1 MFANLRRLIPFFDAS
16 VSDWAWEARVLS
28 WLTGVWLVMGL
39 IVLFSASYPTASL
52 EHGDGLYYFKRQL
65 IWAIV
70 GSVGFGIVVR
80 TPLKY
85 LLGLA
90 RWFLFAVFILLIA
103 ILIPGV
109 GTTVNGATR
118 WISIASIPIQP
129 SELLKPFLVLQ
140 AAKIFGRW
148 NQLSIRHRFIWL
160 GIWGAIL
167 IAILLQPNLSTTAL
181 CGMTLWLMA
190 LASGLPFKQLG
201 GTALAGMMLA
211 AISITFKEYQRRR
224 ILSFLNPWADPD
236 RDGYQLVQSL
246 LAVGSGG
253 AWGTGFG
260 LSQQKLYYLP
270 IQHSDF
276 IFAVFAEEFGFIG
289 SLAFFILLAAYA
301 TLALRVALQAQYL
314 AHRLVAMGV
323 MVMMVGQSLVHIG
336 VVTGALPT
344 TGLPLPLFSS
354 GGSSTIASLIAAGLL
369 IRVARESGQAEVISF
384 DRFRSNR
391 RQQLSANGSRSR
403 NGKLP

>member
-1 MFANLRRLIPFFDAS
+1 MFANLRRMVPFFDAS
-16 VSDWAWEARVLS
+16 ISDWAWEARVLS

-52 EHGDGLYYFKRQL
+52 EHGDGLYYFKRQV
-65 IWAIV
+65 IWAAV
-70 GSVGFGIVVR
+70 GSIGFWIAVR
-80 TPLKY
+80 TPLQY
-85 LLGLA
+85 LLGVA
-90 RWFLFAVFILLIA
+90 RWFLFFIFILLGL

-118 WISIASIPIQP
+118 WISIGPIPIQP
-129 SELLKPFLVLQ
+129 SELLKPFLILQ
-140 AAKIFGRW
+140 GAKIFGRW
-148 NQLSIRHRFIWL
+148 NHLSLQRRLAWL
-160 GIWGAIL
+160 GIWGVL
-167 IAILLQPNLSTTAL
+167 LVSILLQPNLSTTGL
-181 CGMTLWLMA
+181 CGMMLWLMA
-190 LASGLPFKQLG
+190 MAAGLPYKQLG
-201 GTALAGMMLA
+201 GTALGGVLLAG
-211 AISITFKEYQRRR
+211 ISITFKEYQRRR
-224 ILSFLNPWADPD
+224 VLSFLNPWADPD

-253 AWGTGFG
+253 PWGTGFG

-289 SLAFFILLAAYA
+289 SLMLFLLLAVYG
-301 TLALRVALQAQYL
+301 TLALRVALKAKYL
-314 AHRLVAMGV
+314 THQLVAIGV
-323 MVMMVGQSLVHIG
+323 MVIMVGQSLVHIG

-354 GGSSTIASLIAAGLL
+354 GGSSTIASLTIAGLL

-384 DRFRSNR
+384 EGFRSSKRKR
-391 RQQLSANGSRSR
+391 RQKSSS
-403 NGKLP
+403 